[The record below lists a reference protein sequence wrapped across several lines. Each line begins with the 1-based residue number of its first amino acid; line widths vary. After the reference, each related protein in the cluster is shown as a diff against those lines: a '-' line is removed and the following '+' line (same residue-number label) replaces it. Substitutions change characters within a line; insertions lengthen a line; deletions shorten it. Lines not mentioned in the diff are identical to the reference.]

1 MYIVLRVSTFLP
13 FGLHATGHAPAHG
26 RRDRAKDYYYYP
38 DSYVYFSPVRN
49 VYFYLSSN
57 QWKMSATLPSSI
69 PITLGE
75 HVTLESYLDQPYKE
89 HQKHKKIYKGKR
101 GKGKRGKNQ
110 GRCND

>member
-1 MYIVLRVSTFLP
+1 MP
-13 FGLHATGHAPAHG
+13 PAHAPAHG

-57 QWKMSATLPSSI
+57 QWKMSATLPRSI
-69 PITLGE
+69 RITLGE